1 MKNVIRIE
9 NKDLEIKEWNGERV
23 VTVYDI
29 SNLHNKEV
37 KRINENFKNN
47 KDRFKIGK
55 DYFEITT
62 EEMRQS
68 DLTTALSKYSN
79 HKVEKLFTERGYL
92 KLTKTFN
99 DELSWKIQDLLVE
112 SYFVVK
118 NNLDKI
124 ELPKTYLEALK
135 ELVIKEEEK
144 QRLLKEN
151 EYKQQLIEEQKP
163 KVDFVDNVLISEN
176 VVTTTIIAK
185 QYGMSARAFN
195 KLLNELGV
203 QYKVGGVWVLYSKY
217 ENKGYTKVITSLD
230 NKGEAREL
238 TKWTQ
243 KGREFLYRLLRDNDI
258 VPLNEEV

>member
-79 HKVEKLFTERGYL
+79 HKVEKL
-92 KLTKTFN
+92 
-99 DELSWKIQDLLVE
+99 
-112 SYFVVK
+112 
-118 NNLDKI
+118 
-124 ELPKTYLEALK
+124 
-135 ELVIKEEEK
+135 
-144 QRLLKEN
+144 
-151 EYKQQLIEEQKP
+151 
-163 KVDFVDNVLISEN
+163 
-176 VVTTTIIAK
+176 
-185 QYGMSARAFN
+185 
-195 KLLNELGV
+195 
-203 QYKVGGVWVLYSKY
+203 YKVGGVWVLYSKY

-258 VPLNEEV
+258 VLLNEEV